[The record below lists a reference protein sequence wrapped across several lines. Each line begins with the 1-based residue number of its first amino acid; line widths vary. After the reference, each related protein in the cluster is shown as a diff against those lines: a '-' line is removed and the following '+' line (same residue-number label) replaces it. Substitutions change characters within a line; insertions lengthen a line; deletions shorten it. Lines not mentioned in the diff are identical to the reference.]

1 MKEGIEDI
9 GLNEFGPSGLGGLYH
24 ITDYSNLEQ
33 IILNGGIYSW
43 EGTVE
48 KGIDVR
54 SPGGDAVTRVMDR
67 RRGLGPFVHLYLSEP
82 AEALVK
88 SYRNSGRC
96 PSPYVLEISP
106 EAIVDRDAVFF
117 DGDPCEPETQS
128 FKVFSELE
136 CAGIPE
142 GRVAEVAV
150 KDFIPLRFIKN
161 MPDSYTAMVSQMRPT
176 AVMFI
181 VDHSDSMSRST
192 EIAGKKFDYMSE
204 AVALIVNRQIDEL
217 LGICSEGGEVK
228 DLIHIAVIGYGSE
241 SYCAWDGELAGRGF
255 VTPTELLAYKI
266 RHHLDKKPWV
276 QARDDGNGSNC
287 SGAFALAYTMLEEWM
302 VSRKNQYF
310 YPPTVVHITDGDID
324 YEQIRPFLREAERI
338 KRLSSGDGNV
348 MIWNVDIS
356 PIKMTE
362 LILPSGAELGA
373 LGHSGLSLYE
383 ASSVLPPI
391 MTASVSPLKDVSDGL
406 AHRALGVNVS
416 MDTLSRLLKMS
427 VTAFMTGGKIQVR

>member
-1 MKEGIEDI
+1 MEGTRDK
-9 GLNEFGPSGLGGLYH
+9 GMNDFGPSGLGRLYH
-24 ITDYSNLEQ
+24 VTDRSNLEQ
-33 IILNGGIYSW
+33 IILNGGICSW
-43 EGTVE
+43 AGTVE
-48 KGIDVR
+48 KGIDVP
-54 SPGGDAVTRVMDR
+54 SPGGDAVTRLMDR
-67 RRGLGPFVHLYLSEP
+67 RLGLGSHVHLYLSEP
-82 AEALVK
+82 DEALVE

-106 EAIVDRDAVFF
+106 EAIVDRDTVFF
-117 DGDPCEPETQS
+117 DGDPFEPETRS
-128 FKVFSELE
+128 FGTFSELE

-150 KDFIPLRFIKN
+150 KDFIPFRFIKN

-204 AVALIVNRQIDEL
+204 AVALIVNKQIDEL
-217 LGICSEGGEVK
+217 LSVCSEGGEVK

-255 VTPTELLAYKI
+255 VTPTELLAYKE
-266 RHHLDKKPWV
+266 RHRSDKRPWV

-302 VSRKNQYF
+302 ESRKNQYF
-310 YPPTVVHITDGDID
+310 YPPTVVHITDGEID
-324 YEQIRPFLREAERI
+324 SEQMRPFLREAEKI
-338 KRLSSGDGNV
+338 KKLSSGDGNV

-356 PIKMTE
+356 PVKMTE

-373 LGHSGLSLYE
+373 LGYSGLSLYE
-383 ASSVLPPI
+383 ASSVLPSV
-391 MTASVSPLKDVSDGL
+391 MTASISPLKDVSDGL

-427 VTAFMTGGKIQVR
+427 VTAFMTGGKSQGR